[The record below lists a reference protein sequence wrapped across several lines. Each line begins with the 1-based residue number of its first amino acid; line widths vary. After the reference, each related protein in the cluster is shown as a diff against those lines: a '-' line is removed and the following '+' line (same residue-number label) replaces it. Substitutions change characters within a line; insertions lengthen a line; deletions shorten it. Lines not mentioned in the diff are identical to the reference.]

1 MTSTAREYKMT
12 LPTGGSLYAKVSDRG
27 RWSCEIKGAAHWYPI
42 QTSDDPVW
50 VSCRKW
56 DSLPKIFDISPD
68 AWNEFRQGV
77 QQQEESAQ
85 RPPTEEEEEG
95 ITKEI
100 RAKAIDILKNGKP
113 IEYFLDVFNSMHVGD
128 RDLGEILLY
137 CVGSQ
142 QNKTSN
148 GLHPKLS
155 GESSMGK
162 SDAVET
168 FLHCMPK
175 CAYLKTSLSSK
186 SIFYHDI
193 KPRTLIFLDDYK
205 QNDDLDAIIKQTS
218 SNFHAPYE
226 HRTIDKDRNAQVMT
240 APEEIVWAIT
250 SVDSSQ
256 DIQVLNRQL
265 GLDVDSSPDTT
276 EAVIRHIFEHAKNGA
291 ERFPVTEEV
300 LICRAMVLELR
311 KHTFH
316 VTIPYA
322 DRIRWNDLS
331 SRRNPS
337 MFLDM
342 IRSSAV
348 WHFLQR
354 NSPEEDVIEAS
365 EDDFVTAKRIYV
377 GRADTLI
384 DKLSKAERRLVE
396 AIVANHGEMY
406 RDEAAAALKVSVNR
420 ISQLVHGENGKTGLL
435 QKLPGFNAE
444 DVTLK
449 DEVRS
454 VRKTMLT
461 IIDYNRFQGLDRI
474 VSLDD
479 SKECKDG
486 VRDSVSNETSNSID
500 SVSKVSK
507 KEEERERDSS
517 SPSNKLF
524 SYMIPKKPYSPYYDS
539 GRPQDALTQSLIV
552 RLQGGQTLQNDENGS
567 NNPENGNT
575 IFNDADTG
583 SNKPEDSNTQD
594 EARQQHFANE
604 ADRIAAK
611 SQDCGSKLET
621 GLLAGASREVL
632 HCDECGKVVDALYEI
647 GTGDFVMRMCKTCY
661 DAYLDDISG
670 V

>member
-1 MTSTAREYKMT
+1 MTREYKMSV
-12 LPTGGSLYAKVSDRG
+12 PGGASIYAKVSDRG
-27 RWSCEIKGAAHWYPI
+27 RWTCEIRGAAKWYPI
-42 QTSDDPVW
+42 QSSNDPVW

-56 DSLPKIFDISPD
+56 DSIPKTFGIDPG
-68 AWNEFRQGV
+68 AWDEFRCGV
-77 QQQEESAQ
+77 QQQEEAAQ

-100 RAKAIDILKNGKP
+100 REKAIDILKNGKP
-113 IEYFLDVFNSMHVGD
+113 IEYFLDVFNTMHVGD

-142 QNKTSN
+142 HNKTSN

-155 GESSMGK
+155 GESNMGK
-162 SDAVET
+162 SDSVET
-168 FLHCMPK
+168 FLHCLPK

-226 HRTIDKDRNAQVMT
+226 HRTIDKDRNAQVLT

-276 EAVIRHIFEHAKNGA
+276 EAVIRHIFEQAKDGA
-291 ERFPVTEEV
+291 ERFPMTEAV

-354 NSPEEDVIEAS
+354 NSPEDDVIEAS
-365 EDDFVTAKRIYV
+365 EDDFVAAKRIYV

-454 VRKTMLT
+454 VRKIMLT
-461 IIDYNRFQGLDRI
+461 ITDYNRFQGLDRI
-474 VSLDD
+474 VYLDEG
-479 SKECKDG
+479 KECKDG

-500 SVSKVSK
+500 SVSKVSNK
-507 KEEERERDSS
+507 GDKRERDSS

-539 GRPQDALTQSLIV
+539 GRPQDALTPSLMV
-552 RLQGGQTLQNDENGS
+552 RLQEGQTLQNDGKVS

-575 IFNDADTG
+575 IFNDVDTG

-594 EARQQHFANE
+594 VLREDHFNTKAGEVAAR
-604 ADRIAAK
+604 
-611 SQDCGSKLET
+611 
-621 GLLAGASREVL
+621 VL
-632 HCDECGKVVDALYEI
+632 RCEECGKVVDALYEI
-647 GTGDFVMRMCKTCY
+647 GSGEFTMRMCKACY

>member
-1 MTSTAREYKMT
+1 MTREYKMSV
-12 LPTGGSLYAKVSDRG
+12 PGGASIYAKVSDRG
-27 RWSCEIKGAAHWYPI
+27 RWTCEIRGAAKWYPI
-42 QTSDDPVW
+42 QSSNDPVW

-56 DSLPKIFDISPD
+56 DSIPTTFGIDPV
-68 AWNEFRQGV
+68 AWDEFRCGV
-77 QQQEESAQ
+77 QQQEEAAQ

-100 RAKAIDILKNGKP
+100 REKAIDVLKNGKP
-113 IEYFLDVFNSMHVGD
+113 IEYFLDTFNTMHVGD

-142 QNKTSN
+142 YNKTSN

-162 SDAVET
+162 SDSVET

-226 HRTIDKDRNAQVMT
+226 HRTIDKDRNARVMT

-265 GLDVDSSPDTT
+265 GLDVDASPDTT
-276 EAVIRHIFEHAKNGA
+276 EAVIQHIFEQAKDGA
-291 ERFPVTEEV
+291 ERFPMTEAV

-354 NSPEEDVIEAS
+354 NSPEDDVIEAS
-365 EDDFVTAKRIYV
+365 EDDFVAAKRIYV

-406 RDEAAAALKVSVNR
+406 RDEAAMVLKISVNR
-420 ISQLVHGENGKTGLL
+420 VTQLARGENGRTGLI
-435 QKLPGFNAE
+435 QKLPGFNIE
-444 DVTLK
+444 DVTVDRGVQKVHKAL
-449 DEVRS
+449 
-454 VRKTMLT
+454 LT
-461 IIDYNRFQGLDRI
+461 IADYDRFQGLDRI
-474 VSLDD
+474 VYLD
-479 SKECKDG
+479 KECKDG
-486 VRDSVSNETSNSID
+486 VREGVSKTNDNSIACVS
-500 SVSKVSK
+500 SVSKIDDI
-507 KEEERERDSS
+507 RERDSS
-517 SPSNKLF
+517 PPENIISH
-524 SYMIPKKPYSPYYDS
+524 MIPKKPYRPYSDS
-539 GRPQDALTQSLIV
+539 RRPQGALTPPLSDGMA
-552 RLQGGQTLQNDENGS
+552 GGQTLQNDEKVS
-567 NNPENGNT
+567 TSSENRST

-583 SNKPEDSNTQD
+583 SNKSEDSNTQD
-594 EARQQHFANE
+594 VLREDHFNTKAGEVAAR
-604 ADRIAAK
+604 
-611 SQDCGSKLET
+611 
-621 GLLAGASREVL
+621 VL
-632 HCDECGKVVDALYEI
+632 RCEECGKVVDAPYEI
-647 GTGDFVMRMCKTCY
+647 GSGEFTMRMCKACY